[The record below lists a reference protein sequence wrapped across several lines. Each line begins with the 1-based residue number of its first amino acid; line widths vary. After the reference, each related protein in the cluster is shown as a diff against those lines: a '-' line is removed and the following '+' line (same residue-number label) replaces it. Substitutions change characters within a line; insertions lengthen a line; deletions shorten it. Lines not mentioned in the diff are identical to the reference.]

1 MIDIMMLSFI
11 SAISEAFIWS
21 LVSISTRLLVLL
33 WVRELSFSSSVV
45 LWWRG
50 NFSYMTEEL

>member
-45 LWWRG
+45 LW
-50 NFSYMTEEL
+50 